1 MFQMMIMLC
10 LSIVFLICGATHGI
24 VYRKSYHPFFQE
36 STPVE
41 VSTHILTG

>member
-24 VYRKSYHPFFQE
+24 MYRKSYHPFFQE
-36 STPVE
+36 TPAQ
-41 VSTHILTG
+41 VSTHILPGW